1 MMSVHLRRKNVAVIA
16 ILLAG
21 LLFAGALFA
30 HGVAPGDADF
40 LERNAGH
47 ALLAF
52 MYLGAK
58 HMITGYDHLLYL
70 LGVIFYLYRPKDI
83 AVYVTL
89 FAVGH
94 SITLLSSV
102 LGEIN
107 VNAYLVDAVIGLSV
121 AYKAF
126 ENLDGFKRIFN
137 RQPNP
142 KIAVFSFGLVH
153 GFGLATKLQDLTLS
167 QEGLVA
173 NIIAFNVGVEI
184 GQLLALVVLAVL
196 INAWRAAGSFDR
208 HANAF
213 NLLLMFAGFAL
224 AAYQISGQ
232 QQSRISLPRR
242 FTAPM
247 REMLAMQPRFN
258 VQKGKRAYNLLEHRR
273 FRAAYDFMMLRAE
286 VGEIDIEIAHFWT
299 GVQKQSADERRESFA
314 INQKAGTGK
323 RRPRRRRS
331 KKSAQP

>member
-1 MMSVHLRRKNVAVIA
+1 
-16 ILLAG
+16 
-21 LLFAGALFA
+21 
-30 HGVAPGDADF
+30 
-40 LERNAGH
+40 
-47 ALLAF
+47 

-70 LGVIFYLYRPKDI
+70 LGVIFFLYRPKDI

-94 SITLLSSV
+94 SITLLGGV

-184 GQLLALVVLAVL
+184 GQLLALVVLLVL

-224 AAYQISGQ
+224 AAYQIAGYY
-232 QQSRISLPRR
+232 
-242 FTAPM
+242 F
-247 REMLAMQPRFN
+247 
-258 VQKGKRAYNLLEHRR
+258 G
-273 FRAAYDFMMLRAE
+273 AA
-286 VGEIDIEIAHFWT
+286 
-299 GVQKQSADERRESFA
+299 
-314 INQKAGTGK
+314 
-323 RRPRRRRS
+323 
-331 KKSAQP
+331 

>member
-1 MMSVHLRRKNVAVIA
+1 MLVHPRRKNVAAIA

-21 LLFAGALFA
+21 LLCAGVLFA

-70 LGVIFYLYRPKDI
+70 LGVIFFLYRPKDI

-94 SITLLSSV
+94 SITLLIGV

-173 NIIAFNVGVEI
+173 NIISFNVGVEI
-184 GQLLALVVLAVL
+184 GQLLALVVLLVL
-196 INAWRAAGSFDR
+196 INAWRATGSFDR

-224 AAYQISGQ
+224 AAYQISGY
-232 QQSRISLPRR
+232 
-242 FTAPM
+242 F
-247 REMLAMQPRFN
+247 F
-258 VQKGKRAYNLLEHRR
+258 G
-273 FRAAYDFMMLRAE
+273 AA
-286 VGEIDIEIAHFWT
+286 
-299 GVQKQSADERRESFA
+299 
-314 INQKAGTGK
+314 
-323 RRPRRRRS
+323 
-331 KKSAQP
+331 

>member
-1 MMSVHLRRKNVAVIA
+1 M
-16 ILLAG
+16 LLAG
-21 LLFAGALFA
+21 LLFAGVLFA
-30 HGVAPGDADF
+30 HGVERGDADF
-40 LERNAGH
+40 LERNPAH

-52 MYLGAK
+52 TYLGAK

-70 LGVIFYLYRPKDI
+70 LGVIFFLYRPKDI

-94 SITLLSSV
+94 SITLLSGV

-173 NIIAFNVGVEI
+173 NIISFNVGVEI
-184 GQLLALVVLAVL
+184 GQLLALVVLLVL
-196 INAWRAAGSFDR
+196 INAWRAVGSFDR

-224 AAYQISGQ
+224 AAYQISGYY
-232 QQSRISLPRR
+232 
-242 FTAPM
+242 F
-247 REMLAMQPRFN
+247 
-258 VQKGKRAYNLLEHRR
+258 G
-273 FRAAYDFMMLRAE
+273 
-286 VGEIDIEIAHFWT
+286 
-299 GVQKQSADERRESFA
+299 SA
-314 INQKAGTGK
+314 
-323 RRPRRRRS
+323 
-331 KKSAQP
+331 

>member
-1 MMSVHLRRKNVAVIA
+1 MVRIDSQNMLVYTSNKTLTAIV
-16 ILLAG
+16 ILLGG
-21 LLFAGALFA
+21 LLFAGVLYA
-30 HGVAPGDADF
+30 HGVERGDADF
-40 LERNAGH
+40 LERNAGQ

-70 LGVIFYLYRPKDI
+70 LGVIFFLYRPRDI

-94 SITLLSSV
+94 SITLLTGV

-126 ENLDGFKRIFN
+126 ENLDGFKRIFD

-142 KIAVFSFGLVH
+142 KYAVFSFGLVH

-173 NIIAFNVGVEI
+173 NIISFNVGVEI
-184 GQLLALVVLAVL
+184 GQLLALVVLLVL
-196 INAWRAAGSFDR
+196 INAWRAAGSFER

-224 AAYQISGQ
+224 AAYQIAGYY
-232 QQSRISLPRR
+232 
-242 FTAPM
+242 F
-247 REMLAMQPRFN
+247 
-258 VQKGKRAYNLLEHRR
+258 G
-273 FRAAYDFMMLRAE
+273 
-286 VGEIDIEIAHFWT
+286 VGPT
-299 GVQKQSADERRESFA
+299 
-314 INQKAGTGK
+314 
-323 RRPRRRRS
+323 
-331 KKSAQP
+331 

>member
-1 MMSVHLRRKNVAVIA
+1 MMLVHPGRKNAAVIA

-21 LLFAGALFA
+21 LLSAGVLFA

-70 LGVIFYLYRPKDI
+70 LGVIFFLYRPKDI

-94 SITLLSSV
+94 SITLLGGV

-173 NIIAFNVGVEI
+173 NIISFNVGVEI
-184 GQLLALVVLAVL
+184 GQLLALVVLLVL

-224 AAYQISGQ
+224 AAYQISGY
-232 QQSRISLPRR
+232 
-242 FTAPM
+242 F
-247 REMLAMQPRFN
+247 F
-258 VQKGKRAYNLLEHRR
+258 
-273 FRAAYDFMMLRAE
+273 
-286 VGEIDIEIAHFWT
+286 
-299 GVQKQSADERRESFA
+299 GVA
-314 INQKAGTGK
+314 
-323 RRPRRRRS
+323 
-331 KKSAQP
+331 

>member
-1 MMSVHLRRKNVAVIA
+1 MVKSDSHNMLVHTRSKTLTATA
-16 ILLAG
+16 ILLGG
-21 LLFAGALFA
+21 LLFSGVLYA
-30 HGVAPGDADF
+30 HGVERGDADF

-70 LGVIFYLYRPKDI
+70 LGVIFFLYRPKDI

-94 SITLLSSV
+94 SITLLTGV

-126 ENLDGFKRIFN
+126 ENLDGFKRIFD

-173 NIIAFNVGVEI
+173 NIVSFNVGVEI
-184 GQLLALVVLAVL
+184 GQLLALVVLLVL
-196 INAWRAAGSFDR
+196 INAWRAAGSFER

-224 AAYQISGQ
+224 AAYQISGYY
-232 QQSRISLPRR
+232 
-242 FTAPM
+242 F
-247 REMLAMQPRFN
+247 
-258 VQKGKRAYNLLEHRR
+258 G
-273 FRAAYDFMMLRAE
+273 AA
-286 VGEIDIEIAHFWT
+286 
-299 GVQKQSADERRESFA
+299 
-314 INQKAGTGK
+314 
-323 RRPRRRRS
+323 
-331 KKSAQP
+331 

>member
-1 MMSVHLRRKNVAVIA
+1 MMLVHPGRKSVAVIA

-21 LLFAGALFA
+21 LLFSGVLFA

-70 LGVIFYLYRPKDI
+70 LGVIFFLYRPKDI

-94 SITLLSSV
+94 SITLLSGV

-126 ENLDGFKRIFN
+126 ENLDGFKRIFS

-173 NIIAFNVGVEI
+173 NIISFNVGVEI
-184 GQLLALVVLAVL
+184 GQLLALVVLLVL

-224 AAYQISGQ
+224 AAYQISGYY
-232 QQSRISLPRR
+232 
-242 FTAPM
+242 F
-247 REMLAMQPRFN
+247 
-258 VQKGKRAYNLLEHRR
+258 G
-273 FRAAYDFMMLRAE
+273 AA
-286 VGEIDIEIAHFWT
+286 
-299 GVQKQSADERRESFA
+299 
-314 INQKAGTGK
+314 
-323 RRPRRRRS
+323 
-331 KKSAQP
+331 